1 MTRWLTSGPTGEP
14 PAWRYYEPPVSWPGW
29 AHWLACTPCRSLRTW
44 RRGLRLRWRLYGAA
58 CRLPFVCGVNAHGT
72 IIAGRRRG
80 ILIDSGCRRD
90 AAANGTC
97 YCGRLETREAVAA
110 DG

>member
-14 PAWRYYEPPVSWPGW
+14 PAWRYYEP
-29 AHWLACTPCRSLRTW
+29 LRTW

-72 IIAGRRRG
+72 IIACCRRG

-97 YCGRLETREAVAA
+97 YCGLLETREAVAA